1 MDFQNFTKIQQKN
14 FEHPSIVR
22 CVTKFEF
29 DRFSRF
35 DFDQLQTK
43 ADKSKLYVDRRKGND
58 DIAKFFSITVK

>member
-1 MDFQNFTKIQQKN
+1 M
-14 FEHPSIVR
+14 R